1 MKSKIISACI
11 VAAALA
17 GCITFASAQGG
28 STDRNGNA
36 NGSQAV
42 GNGAPMQNG
51 TVGMQNG
58 RAGRDSPNG
67 SPAAMPKAKAG
78 PAGDPSKDQD
88 APK

>member
-1 MKSKIISACI
+1 MKSKIITICF

-17 GCITFASAQGG
+17 GGSATALAQGG

-67 SPAAMPKAKAG
+67 APAAMPKAKAG
-78 PAGDPSKDQD
+78 PAGDASKDQD

>member
-1 MKSKIISACI
+1 MKSKLITVCF

-17 GCITFASAQGG
+17 GSTAIASAQGG

-36 NGSQAV
+36 NGSQGV
-42 GNGAPMQNG
+42 GNGALLQKG

-67 SPAAMPKAKAG
+67 APAAMPKAKAG
-78 PAGDPSKDQD
+78 PAGDASKDQD